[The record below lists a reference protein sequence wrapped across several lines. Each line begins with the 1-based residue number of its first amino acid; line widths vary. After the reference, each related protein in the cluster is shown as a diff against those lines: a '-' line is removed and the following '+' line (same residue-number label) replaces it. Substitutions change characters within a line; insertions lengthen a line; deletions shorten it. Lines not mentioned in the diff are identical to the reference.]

1 MLTTKCAF
9 RTTLSDTVT
18 QLWAI
23 LAAPCA
29 VLTTMWATSTT
40 LRVMLITMWATPTT
54 LRVMLTTMWAILTTK
69 CAVLP
74 TQWAV
79 FATMWA
85 ILNLVLYSV
94 HYTYYT
100 CCRQSHTRFLTHRAL
115 CCLHSSFPTSVLKQK
130 HEPALTTS
138 PVDSPIMPL
147 VYSLINIF
155 GRQP

>member
-18 QLWAI
+18 QLWVI

-79 FATMWA
+79 FTTMWA

-94 HYTYYT
+94 H
-100 CCRQSHTRFLTHRAL
+100 CRLYLLHLLSTKSHTVPDSQSSMLFAQLIPNVSSETKTRA
-115 CCLHSSFPTSVLKQK
+115 
-130 HEPALTTS
+130 S
-138 PVDSPIMPL
+138 PH
-147 VYSLINIF
+147 NIPS
-155 GRQP
+155 RQPNNAYGIQPYQHLR

>member
-54 LRVMLTTMWAILTTK
+54 LRVMLTTMWAIL
-69 CAVLP
+69 
-74 TQWAV
+74 
-79 FATMWA
+79 
-85 ILNLVLYSV
+85 NLVLYSV
-94 HYTYYT
+94 H
-100 CCRQSHTRFLTHRAL
+100 CRLYLLHLLSTKSHTVPDSQSSMLFAQLIPNVSSETKTRA
-115 CCLHSSFPTSVLKQK
+115 
-130 HEPALTTS
+130 S
-138 PVDSPIMPL
+138 PH
-147 VYSLINIF
+147 NIPS
-155 GRQP
+155 RQPNNASGIQPYQHLR